1 MSKDLSESVNTS
13 RWDAQLALRCGA
25 LLGGT
30 AVALGAF
37 GAHGLQSRVNAGT
50 LDPHLLDVFKTGV
63 QYHFYH
69 ALAIFAAAFGGP
81 MLWGGPAGRR
91 AVIAWLVGIAVFSG
105 SLYLMTF
112 TGQRWLGAITPIGGV
127 AFILGWVF
135 AATGR
140 R

>member
-1 MSKDLSESVNTS
+1 MSAPDSTTTS
-13 RWDAQLALRCGA
+13 DGIDPLFALRAGA
-25 LLGGT
+25 LLGGA

-37 GAHGLQSRVNAGT
+37 GAHGLQSRVTAGT

-69 ALAIFAAAFGGP
+69 ALAILASAFGGP
-81 MLWGGPAGRR
+81 ILWGGPAGRR
-91 AVIAWLVGIAVFSG
+91 AVTAWLVGIGVFSG

-127 AFILGWVF
+127 AFILGWIF